1 LYAKNVPITKKN
13 VSIIEKW
20 VKNVKVAALK
30 LVLEFIELHIMKNKL
45 VIFTIF
51 VNVAYL
57 LNNCVFWRIFTKI
70 CLSNLPQDID

>member
-1 LYAKNVPITKKN
+1 MKNN
-13 VSIIEKW
+13 LSIIEKL

-51 VNVAYL
+51 V
-57 LNNCVFWRIFTKI
+57 KI
-70 CLSNLPQDID
+70 GLYCLISAFCTVIRKYT